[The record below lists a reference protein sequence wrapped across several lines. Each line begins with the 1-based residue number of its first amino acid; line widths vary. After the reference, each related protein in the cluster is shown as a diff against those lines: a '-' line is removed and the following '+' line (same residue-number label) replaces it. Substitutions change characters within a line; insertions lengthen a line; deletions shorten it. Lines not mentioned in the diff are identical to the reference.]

1 MLGEMPISSRGHEF
15 DVAIVGGGPA
25 GLAAGMYLARFL
37 HSVIVVDA
45 GDARAKL
52 IPKSHN
58 CPGFPEGVGG
68 SELLGRLKAQAQ
80 RYGAGVV
87 DGRVAG
93 AKKRDGTFVLTTTFG
108 TIRARRVVLATGIVD
123 KAPAIEGLEEAVA
136 AGTVRL
142 CPVCD
147 AYEAVGKRIGV
158 VGPEHLALKEA
169 LFLKEYSGQV
179 TLLAN
184 YPEDIS
190 DAARGMASAGGI
202 EIWDTVEDLVARATG
217 FGVVM
222 ADGAPMR
229 ELDVVYPAMGS
240 DVRSELAAA
249 LGAEC
254 DAQGYVLVSRHLET
268 STAGLYAIGDVAE
281 GLNQIAV
288 AFGHAATAATHIH
301 NALQSRPES

>member
-58 CPGFPEGVGG
+58 CPGFPDGVSG

-108 TIRARRVVLATGIVD
+108 TIRAKRVVLATGIVD

-222 ADGAPMR
+222 PDGAPMR

-240 DVRSELAAA
+240 DVRSELAVA